1 MRLTSGQA
9 HFDRLTIAGSM
20 ASDCILK
27 LDNIVKRF
35 GAFTALQG
43 INLKIVEGEFLT
55 IVGPSGSGKSTLIRI
70 LVGMDEPTEGQIWL
84 RDQRIDQTPANHRP
98 TCMVFQSLALFP
110 HMSVGRNI
118 EFPLK
123 IKGVAESTR
132 RQRTLELLELLRL
145 PADYYDKRITQCSG
159 GEKQRVALA
168 RALAFDPEILFFD
181 EPLSALDYRL
191 RKTLE
196 KELKDLHSRTGKT
209 FVYIT
214 HSLEEAMV
222 MSDRIAIMRKGQ
234 FEQIAVADD
243 IYARP
248 VSRFVAEFMGE
259 VNLFNIEGTLSR
271 ELHGNG
277 VEIHVNGS
285 AEEWGFALRQGEQGT
300 LMVRPE
306 FVRFLQA
313 GETADFIVRGMLRTE
328 YALGSRI
335 QYEVEASNGDNL
347 TVEKLRED
355 RYTGPIG
362 DAVVLGWDVENTH
375 LIRNEMPG

>member
-1 MRLTSGQA
+1 
-9 HFDRLTIAGSM
+9 
-20 ASDCILK
+20 
-27 LDNIVKRF
+27 
-35 GAFTALQG
+35 
-43 INLKIVEGEFLT
+43 
-55 IVGPSGSGKSTLIRI
+55 
-70 LVGMDEPTEGQIWL
+70 
-84 RDQRIDQTPANHRP
+84 
-98 TCMVFQSLALFP
+98 LAYVHP
-110 HMSVGRNI
+110 G
-118 EFPLK
+118 
-123 IKGVAESTR
+123 
-132 RQRTLELLELLRL
+132 
-145 PADYYDKRITQCSG
+145 YC
-159 GEKQRVALA
+159 
-168 RALAFDPEILFFD
+168 
-181 EPLSALDYRL
+181 
-191 RKTLE
+191 
-196 KELKDLHSRTGKT
+196 
-209 FVYIT
+209 
-214 HSLEEAMV
+214 
-222 MSDRIAIMRKGQ
+222 
-234 FEQIAVADD
+234 
-243 IYARP
+243 
-248 VSRFVAEFMGE
+248 
-259 VNLFNIEGTLSR
+259 IEGTLSR

>member
-1 MRLTSGQA
+1 
-9 HFDRLTIAGSM
+9 M
-20 ASDCILK
+20 ASDAL
-27 LDNIVKRF
+27 LRLQGVVKKF
-35 GAFTALQG
+35 GNFTALHG
-43 INLKIVEGEFLT
+43 VDLDIHEGEFFT
-55 IVGPSGSGKSTLIRI
+55 IVGPSGSGKSTMIRL
-70 LVGMDEPTEGQIWL
+70 LVGMDELTEGAIWL
-84 RDQRIDQTPANHRP
+84 RDKRIDETPANERP

-110 HMSVGRNI
+110 HMSVGQNI

-123 IKGVAESTR
+123 LRNVAPAER
-132 RQRTLELLELLRL
+132 KARALELLDLLRL
-145 PADYYDKRITQCSG
+145 PQSYYSKRISQCSG

-196 KELKDLHSRTGKT
+196 KELKDLHHRTGKT

-222 MSDRIAIMRKGQ
+222 MSDRIAIMKDGR

-243 IYARP
+243 IYSHP

-259 VNLFNIEGTLSR
+259 VNLFEVTIEDDATVSGQGLT
-271 ELHGNG
+271 
-277 VEIHVNGS
+277 
-285 AEEWGFALRQGEQGT
+285 GFAPTGLAAGSTGL

-306 FVRFLQA
+306 YIRFVND
-313 GETADFIVRGMLRTE
+313 GGKADYTVKGRLLEE

-335 QYEVEASNGDNL
+335 QYEIETADGQIL

-355 RYTGPIG
+355 RTDSAIG
-362 DAVVLGWDVENTH
+362 AEVTLGFDAVNTH
-375 LIRNEMPG
+375 LIEEH

>member
-1 MRLTSGQA
+1 MSVDPVLRLNGV
-9 HFDRLTIAGSM
+9 
-20 ASDCILK
+20 
-27 LDNIVKRF
+27 VKRF
-35 GAFTALQG
+35 GNFVALHG
-43 INLKIVEGEFLT
+43 INLDITDGEFLT
-55 IVGPSGSGKSTLIRI
+55 IVGPSGSGKTTLIRL
-70 LVGMDEPTEGQIWL
+70 LVGMDSPTEGEIWL
-84 RDQRIDQTPANHRP
+84 RNNRIDQTPANARP

-110 HMSVGRNI
+110 HRSVGENI

-123 IKGVAESTR
+123 IRGQAPSKR
-132 RQRTLELLELLRL
+132 RQRALELLELLRL
-145 PADYYDKRITQCSG
+145 PVSYYDKRINQCSG

-196 KELKDLHSRTGKT
+196 KELKDLHNRTGKT

-222 MSDRIAIMRKGQ
+222 MSDRIAIMKEGRL
-234 FEQIAVADD
+234 EQIADADG

-259 VNLFNIEGTLSR
+259 VNLFNVEGTAQGG
-271 ELHGNG
+271 LHGHG
-277 VEIHVNGS
+277 VDIHVNGKVEGVGTGLS
-285 AEEWGFALRQGEQGT
+285 KGEHGT

-306 FVRFLQA
+306 FVRFLA
-313 GETADFIVRGMLRTE
+313 STETNDFVVRGILRGE
-328 YALGSRI
+328 YALGSRM
-335 QYEVEASNGDNL
+335 QYKVETADGTQL

-355 RYTGPIG
+355 RYTGNM
-362 DAVVLGWDVENTH
+362 DDEVVLGWDIEHTH
-375 LIRNEMPG
+375 LIRGE